1 MNRPTA
7 RCFFGW
13 NISSGA
19 KKQSGKA
26 GDSAGLVTYSQ
37 LAAELAERTI
47 FYSSLIIAVDS

>member
-26 GDSAGLVTYSQ
+26 GGSAGLETYSQ

-47 FYSSLIIAVDS
+47 FYSSLIIAVES